1 MFWEEKRKEVVY
13 TYPVLIKGL
22 ISKETCK
29 FQIESLRERFNSG
42 L

>member
-1 MFWEEKRKEVVY
+1 MFWEENRKGTIY

-22 ISKETCK
+22 IFKDNCK